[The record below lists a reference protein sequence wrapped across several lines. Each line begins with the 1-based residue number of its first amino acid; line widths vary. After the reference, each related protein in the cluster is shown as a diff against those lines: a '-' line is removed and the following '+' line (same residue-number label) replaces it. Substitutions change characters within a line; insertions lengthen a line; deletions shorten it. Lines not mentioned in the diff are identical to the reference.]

1 MVCMVNLRCDCS
13 SFPRV
18 YNARHHRKYVNGEWT
33 EEQVFRSFLDSF
45 DSPDDPDGK
54 VSLGP
59 CHWNLCLLF
68 VMLKFV
74 GCLVSTER

>member
-1 MVCMVNLRCDCS
+1 MIIMVIGMTFQLISKLVFGYKCS
-13 SFPRV
+13 PFSRV

-54 VSLGP
+54 VS
-59 CHWNLCLLF
+59 
-68 VMLKFV
+68 
-74 GCLVSTER
+74 RAD